1 MKIRFQ
7 GSGTSSD
14 PTSALVRPFR
24 LLLDEAKPIGTINYV
39 LFEGKTLRVLGTFN
53 FTPGKRLLFFPGL
66 IGRKPRWF
74 TKGSLLKPVDET
86 DIVDHLT
93 LEPDFRSYHATM
105 LGPSSSRSVL
115 TSYRTINVKK
125 NLTYWF
131 GLSLL
136 NEEMLEI
143 CPEEMVFRFMSP
155 PQDTDRRTKV
165 VLESREGAKFHV
177 ISLNPKSEFVD
188 CYLHFDFIVDRSWF
202 AASILTRWPQLGLP
216 QLGLPSAPTTAPTE
230 PPMLKARVPIS
241 SQIPV
246 RGHPVGIPNFRGIVW
261 VISSVYPGELSEQ
274 TLIGGF

>member
-1 MKIRFQ
+1 MKIDFH
-7 GSGTSSD
+7 GSGTSSN

-24 LLLDEAKPIGTINYV
+24 LLLDEGKPIGTINYV
-39 LFEGKTLRVLGTFN
+39 LFKDKSLRVLGTFN
-53 FTPGKRLLFFPGL
+53 LTPGKRLLFFPGL

-74 TKGSLLKPVDET
+74 TKSSLAKSANESE
-86 DIVDHLT
+86 IIDHLT
-93 LEPDFRSYHATM
+93 LEPDFRSYHTTV
-105 LGPSSSRSVL
+105 LGQSSSRSVL

-155 PQDTDRRTKV
+155 PQDIDRRANV
-165 VLESREGAKFHV
+165 VLESRRGAKFHI
-177 ISLNPKSEFVD
+177 ISLYPKSKLVD

-202 AASILTRWPQLGLP
+202 ASSILARWPQLGLP
-216 QLGLPSAPTTAPTE
+216 STPTTAPTG
-230 PPMLKARVPIS
+230 PPMLKARVPIP

-246 RGHPVGIPNFRGIVW
+246 RWHPVGIPNFRGIVW
-261 VISSVYPGELSEQ
+261 VISSVHPGELSEQ